1 MLERVVIGGGRAL
14 LLDGRDTRVHCIAML
29 GEWHGGG
36 RKCGNNVG
44 SGYCLCDSV
53 YCTLVPSTYDLN
65 PWEFGGYMQECPR
78 AI

>member
-14 LLDGRDTRVHCIAML
+14 LLDGRDMRVHCIAML
-29 GEWHGGG
+29 GEWHGDG

-44 SGYCLCDSV
+44 
-53 YCTLVPSTYDLN
+53 
-65 PWEFGGYMQECPR
+65 YMQECPC